1 MSFVKSWTRRLFFLF
16 KGTAGETLALTT
28 TNFIELNVKRG
39 QQFEIREK
47 YGPVAIDGGTDY
59 LLVRT
64 GNDPVILKRRL
75 LISNTDE
82 VDFKVSRNPTITAD
96 GTPIFVRNYNEAVS
110 KTAEVTIFKG
120 PTFSDA
126 GTLRAQD
133 YLPGSV
139 NAGNRS
145 AGSFSQEGFERI
157 LNSNTE
163 YLLEITNNSSTNPLN
178 YYIELSWYEGPIVPL
193 GDEEVIPTT

>member
-1 MSFVKSWTRRLFFLF
+1 MAFLGSFPRGIFRYLRNTIG
-16 KGTAGETLALTT
+16 GTFAITT

-59 LLVRT
+59 LLLRT
-64 GNDPVILKRRL
+64 GNDPIILKRRL

-96 GTPIFVRNYNEAVS
+96 GTPIFIRNYNETVS

-120 PTFSDA
+120 PTFSDT
-126 GTLRAQD
+126 GTLRTQD
-133 YLPGSV
+133 YLPGSQ

-145 AGSFSQEGFERI
+145 SGSFSQQGFERI

-193 GDEEVIPTT
+193 GDQEIVT